1 MTTPKA
7 ITFIVVGGL
16 CLMALTYMGTLS
28 ACVVFG
34 IEPKN
39 EIMRSLEAAGMYV
52 LGAFTGILVNTRSQT
67 PEPPT
72 SEVHARSNAD
82 TNIHPAADAAADSAN
97 PSA

>member
-28 ACVVFG
+28 ACVLFG

-52 LGAFTGILVNTRSQT
+52 LGAFTGILVNTRSQSSESKPQQGAMELNLT
-67 PEPPT
+67 ATTKDKET
-72 SEVHARSNAD
+72 S
-82 TNIHPAADAAADSAN
+82 DA
-97 PSA
+97 